1 MYARDDCGKQEK
13 TPRRGSPSLPSFCED
28 REKRSLARSPSP
40 EASPRRV
47 SGEKRKLKSDH
58 TDLRFCP
65 VKRRPEAKRPHVEAE
80 DALRKRARTTAW
92 SQGPPKHQEA
102 SHSAAD
108 PGSPQS
114 PALSRTKK
122 DVGGAPER
130 RPQDPQLAPGRRKLD
145 SKADSQAGG
154 RRSVTREAKPERP
167 PQAPDGPRK
176 CCVWEK
182 RQRAQAAAEGCP
194 PDPPS
199 QEPLDSTRR
208 RVSFRIPS
216 RAREPLGKP
225 AEPTA
230 CRSLSEAG
238 EGGGGAEAPR
248 GLPKATEPQSAPASA
263 GSVSRPAVREWTRR
277 DDHEPRGRSQPRSG
291 GKVSEMQ
298 IVEELHA
305 ARAGKSVDLLAGPTS
320 GELMSM
326 EIDLA
331 EEDVHPSAAN
341 PASDKK
347 LLIVIDTNILMNHL
361 KFVKSLKT
369 TEIPGFDG
377 LVLIIPWVV
386 VQELDRMKDG
396 KLLKHVQHKA
406 IPAVHF
412 IHDGLREP
420 DRKLWGQPLQLA
432 AQRLYGLS
440 DENSDDRVLKCC
452 LQYQELF
459 PRSLVI
465 LCTDDRNLRSKGLIS
480 GVKSLSKEEL
490 SAECRSP
497 TLSTASGQPG
507 LPEQPREAETKP
519 SEGRPS
525 EDAADSERVRLHEF
539 MSQLEKSLGSALSS
553 ILETEMKLA
562 FGDLWVEVLYLKPP
576 WTLLHLL
583 QCFRKHWLAVF
594 GLAVENGLLATV
606 ESLYHN
612 LSKAN
617 RAVDLATVKFLLQ
630 DAKTLLLAFS
640 ARSNYDGVLPQAFA
654 HVTRLLQAFP
664 AVKATRHP
672 TPPVKAAGSRQG
684 GAAPPPHS
692 QDVAP
697 RADPPAPPASRHQ
710 EIWSILEKVWITIY
724 QNSTEVFQA
733 LGSDSPPASSQLA
746 SLEGAFLSLQ
756 KLMAA
761 AKDILE
767 GIQRILAPNSSFQDI
782 EPLYSTLVKYE
793 VNAHIRFTAQELYN
807 CVSLA
812 EYREKLAIG
821 CGQLEDL
828 EAAMRQCHAH
838 VCQGARPPPTT

>member
-1 MYARDDCGKQEK
+1 MYARESCGKQEK
-13 TPRRGSPSLPSFCED
+13 TQKKGPASEPGFYED
-28 REKRSLARSPSP
+28 EKREKRGLTESSRSPS
-40 EASPRRV
+40 
-47 SGEKRKLKSDH
+47 
-58 TDLRFCP
+58 
-65 VKRRPEAKRPHVEAE
+65 
-80 DALRKRARTTAW
+80 
-92 SQGPPKHQEA
+92 
-102 SHSAAD
+102 SAA
-108 PGSPQS
+108 SS
-114 PALSRTKK
+114 PALHRTKK
-122 DVGGAPER
+122 GASGAPEC
-130 RPQDPQLAPGRRKLD
+130 RPRDPQLTPGRRKQD
-145 SKADSQAGG
+145 PKPDCQAGE
-154 RRSVTREAKPERP
+154 RKSVTREAKQEKP
-167 PQAPDGPRK
+167 PGAPGGSRK
-176 CCVWEK
+176 CVWEK
-182 RQRAQAAAEGCP
+182 LQRAQAAEG
-194 PDPPS
+194 PDPPG
-199 QEPLDSTRR
+199 QEPLDSRR
-208 RVSFRIPS
+208 KRISFRIPV
-216 RAREPLGKP
+216 RARDSPRKPSETNAFRSPL
-225 AEPTA
+225 
-230 CRSLSEAG
+230 EAG
-238 EGGGGAEAPR
+238 EEKKGAGDSRGLPR
-248 GLPKATEPQSAPASA
+248 GLPKARESRSALPLAGPAST
-263 GSVSRPAVREWTRR
+263 SAVGEWTGR
-277 DDHEPRGRSQPRSG
+277 DEQEPRGRSQPHPG
-291 GKVSEMQ
+291 GKVSEHFEAPCSSVSPKSSQDTDEEMQ

-305 ARAGKSVDLLAGPTS
+305 ARVGKSMDLLAGPTP

-341 PASDKK
+341 PASDQK

-432 AQRLYGLS
+432 AQKLYGLS

-459 PRSLVI
+459 PCSLVV

-490 SAECRSP
+490 SAEFRSP
-497 TLSTASGQPG
+497 TLSAATSQPG
-507 LPEQPREAETKP
+507 LPQPPPKTETKP
-519 SEGRPS
+519 SEGRPL
-525 EDAADSERVRLHEF
+525 EDAADSERIRLSEF

-594 GLAVENGLLATV
+594 GLAVEKGLLATV
-606 ESLYHN
+606 ESLYDN

-617 RAVDLATVKFLLQ
+617 RAVDLVTVKFLLQ

-654 HVTRLLQAFP
+654 HVTGLLQAFSE
-664 AVKATRHP
+664 VK
-672 TPPVKAAGSRQG
+672 VKAAGTGQG
-684 GAAPPPHS
+684 GAARQSRS
-692 QDVAP
+692 QEVA
-697 RADPPAPPASRHQ
+697 ACSAPALPPASRHQ
-710 EIWSILEKVWITIY
+710 EIWSVLEKVWTTIY
-724 QNSTEVFQA
+724 QSSTEVFQA
-733 LGSDSPPASSQLA
+733 LGSDAPPVSSKIA
-746 SLEGAFLSLQ
+746 SLEEAFLSLQ

-767 GIQRILAPNSSFQDI
+767 GIQRILAPNSSYQDI
-782 EPLYSTLVKYE
+782 EPLYSSLVKYE
-793 VNAHIRFTAQELYN
+793 VNAHIRFTARELYD

-821 CGQLEDL
+821 CGQLEEL
-828 EAAMRQCHAH
+828 EGAMRQCHAH
-838 VCQGARPPPTT
+838 VCLGARPPPTT